1 MPDRYRSSSLSV
13 SSSVGSRRTKNYLN
27 LYLFHILLYFL
38 LNSAILAQPKTNLDI
53 FYMMVDSSV
62 NSFISQVPPSDKNIK
77 LILNLGDRY
86 SFFNN
91 KIINEINSSE
101 KKLIDRSNDAITVNY
116 VIENINVDYGEIF
129 RDGFFG
135 DYLITRN
142 LLLKGNYL
150 IGTNSALFNEFSYSF
165 NDTIKF
171 DEINLIENGSFEFT
185 RGKIPAEPFF
195 SSLFEPI
202 VAVGTTAFAVILFF
216 TIRSK

>member
-1 MPDRYRSSSLSV
+1 
-13 SSSVGSRRTKNYLN
+13 
-27 LYLFHILLYFL
+27 
-38 LNSAILAQPKTNLDI
+38 
-53 FYMMVDSSV
+53 MMVDSSV

-202 VAVGTTAFAVILFF
+202 VAVGTTALAVILFF

>member
-1 MPDRYRSSSLSV
+1 
-13 SSSVGSRRTKNYLN
+13 
-27 LYLFHILLYFL
+27 
-38 LNSAILAQPKTNLDI
+38 
-53 FYMMVDSSV
+53 MMVDSSV

-86 SFFNN
+86 SVFNN

-101 KKLIDRSNDAITVNY
+101 KKLTDRSNDAITVNY

-150 IGTNSALFNEFSYSF
+150 IGTDSALFNEFSYSF
-165 NDTIKF
+165 NDSIKF

-202 VAVGTTAFAVILFF
+202 VAVGTTALAVILFF